1 MQCVCEDLG
10 NVNCYESKECYKQNS
25 DSSNRLVIALR
36 ISREYEQ
43 ENSKIKA
50 REFGELNDVRIMY
63 IYL

>member
-10 NVNCYESKECYKQNS
+10 NVNCYESKECYKNS

-36 ISREYEQ
+36 IFRENDQ
-43 ENSKIKA
+43 ENNKIKA
-50 REFGELNDVRIMY
+50 REFGVLNDVRIIY

>member
-1 MQCVCEDLG
+1 MNQK
-10 NVNCYESKECYKQNS
+10 NVINKNS

-50 REFGELNDVRIMY
+50 REFGELNDVRIVNL
-63 IYL
+63 YL

>member
-1 MQCVCEDLG
+1 MNQK
-10 NVNCYESKECYKQNS
+10 NIINKNR
-25 DSSNRLVIALR
+25 DSNNRLVIALR

-43 ENSKIKA
+43 ENSKIKV

>member
-1 MQCVCEDLG
+1 MNQK
-10 NVNCYESKECYKQNS
+10 NVINKNS

-43 ENSKIKA
+43 DNSKIKA
-50 REFGELNDVRIMY
+50 SAFGELNDVRIMY

>member
-1 MQCVCEDLG
+1 MNQK
-10 NVNCYESKECYKQNS
+10 NVINKNS

-50 REFGELNDVRIMY
+50 REFSELNDVRIMY

>member
-1 MQCVCEDLG
+1 MNQK
-10 NVNCYESKECYKQNS
+10 NVINKNS

-50 REFGELNDVRIMY
+50 REFGELMMLESC
-63 IYL
+63 IYTCRRDAYVVKGCK

>member
-1 MQCVCEDLG
+1 MNQK
-10 NVNCYESKECYKQNS
+10 NVINKNS

-50 REFGELNDVRIMY
+50 REFGELNNVIIMY
-63 IYL
+63 LYL